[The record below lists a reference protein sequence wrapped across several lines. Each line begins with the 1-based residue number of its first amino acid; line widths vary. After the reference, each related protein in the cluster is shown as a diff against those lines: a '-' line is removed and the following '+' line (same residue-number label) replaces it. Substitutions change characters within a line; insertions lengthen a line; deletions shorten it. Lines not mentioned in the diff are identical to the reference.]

1 LALKYSFL
9 AFHFSFSRDL
19 YLTHL
24 PSTPQLQFGI
34 GSFHSAETEY
44 QKINHTLIVYP
55 NPPKS
60 PCYARSVPKPISRIN
75 IGSLRPSPTASRCT
89 HLAAAG
95 PTSRAREE
103 RGEEGLGWC
112 AYREG
117 FVHVDA
123 EEAGEHV
130 GNGSAEGGGGL
141 RAPIHAE
148 RSLLGSE
155 EPAAAAQQ
163 EVLLLGVELRR
174 LPPHRRFGERWGR
187 ENLPVASARPPCEA
201 VSVLLVIGPL
211 AFRVLLGCQSGLFI
225 Y

>member
-1 LALKYSFL
+1 VGTQDIVLLLAYQSSMWVLCYLVLEQGRPQKWTKEQNLNPLSQHRLALKSSFL
-9 AFHFSFSRDL
+9 TFHFSFSRDL

-34 GSFHSAETEY
+34 GSFHSVETEY

-103 RGEEGLGWC
+103 REERRDW
-112 AYREG
+112 
-117 FVHVDA
+117 
-123 EEAGEHV
+123 
-130 GNGSAEGGGGL
+130 GG
-141 RAPIHAE
+141 
-148 RSLLGSE
+148 
-155 EPAAAAQQ
+155 
-163 EVLLLGVELRR
+163 
-174 LPPHRRFGERWGR
+174 
-187 ENLPVASARPPCEA
+187 ARTA
-201 VSVLLVIGPL
+201 RVS
-211 AFRVLLGCQSGLFI
+211 SM
-225 Y
+225 